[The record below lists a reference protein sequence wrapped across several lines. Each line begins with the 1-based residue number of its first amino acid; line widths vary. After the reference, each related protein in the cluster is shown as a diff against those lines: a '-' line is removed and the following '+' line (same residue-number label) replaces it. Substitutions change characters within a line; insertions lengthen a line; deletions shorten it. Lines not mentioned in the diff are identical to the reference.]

1 MWALQRR
8 SQKTFHTDFLTGY
21 GREDHEFPR
30 HRKSFRPKSAKRQSC
45 VRRSQ
50 VSMERLSS
58 DTSLPAKGSFAPG
71 TKASTRTPFRQVH
84 NFGLPEIA
92 DTSVVP
98 IGPIVASSL
107 QPSLNRQTQ
116 TVDFRRV
123 LFVSNV
129 DGGWNMVQPPA
140 GRASSLGISHKGATG
155 ELLRIGNPFWSL
167 KP

>member
-1 MWALQRR
+1 MENR
-8 SQKTFHTDFLTGY
+8 
-21 GREDHEFPR
+21 
-30 HRKSFRPKSAKRQSC
+30 SC

-50 VSMERLSS
+50 VSMERSSS

-71 TKASTRTPFRQVH
+71 AKTSTRTPFRQVH

-92 DTSVVP
+92 DTIVAP

-107 QPSLNRQTQ
+107 PPLLNRQTQ

-129 DGGWNMVQPPA
+129 DGGWNMVLPHA

-155 ELLRIGNPFWSL
+155 ELLRIGIPFWSL

>member
-1 MWALQRR
+1 VKMWALQRR

-30 HRKSFRPKSAKRQSC
+30 HTKSFRPKSAKRQSC

-50 VSMERLSS
+50 VSMERSSS

-71 TKASTRTPFRQVH
+71 AKTSTRTPFRQVH

-107 QPSLNRQTQ
+107 QPSLTHRIQ

-129 DGGWNMVQPPA
+129 AGGWNMVQPPA
-140 GRASSLGISHKGATG
+140 VRVVTSVTSHPA
-155 ELLRIGNPFWSL
+155 RIPIR
-167 KP
+167 